1 MTDMYLLFEWTEER
15 EAKMHLGIF
24 TSIEKAKAAA
34 LISWKND
41 GKQRGATEEE
51 LEEFTLNWADEKFGT
66 IGTRSGPEDEDL
78 TDLNDE
84 QPYEIEVF
92 QLDLISTAGEYNQET
107 RSYDVEIHTL

>member
-24 TSIEKAKAAA
+24 TTVEKAKDAA

-41 GKQRGATEEE
+41 GKQRGATEDE
-51 LEEFTLNWADEKFGT
+51 LEEFTIDWAEEEFGT
-66 IGTRSGPEDEDL
+66 IGTRNGADDEDL

-84 QPYEIEVF
+84 QPYEIEMF
-92 QLDLISTAGEYNQET
+92 QLDRISVHGEYDMAT
-107 RSYDVEIHTL
+107 RQYDMEHHDL